1 MIGDLNV
8 TTWDE
13 KLGGQLL
20 SKCYMGWNVEFW
32 WYEDGSDFVPAISG
46 GLVATTREWW
56 QASGGFDSDMRGWGG
71 ENLDQSLR
79 AWLCGADIVRAKSS
93 VISHMWRIN
102 TDSRTV
108 AKFKLPHF
116 HVDNVGRVAAAW
128 FDEFKPKYKNGLLR
142 REHMDVSGIEKV
154 KSRLHCK
161 PFATFLH
168 RFRGVYFDGGLLPDR
183 VFRIRSKSSGL
194 CLKRMMKSYVMK
206 ECDQGTWFH
215 LANQAPEQWPDPAGL
230 ASLQAI
236 SEQEERRSPAT
247 GSQVTCGGHHAPT
260 CAQCP
265 QGNGAGWCHADC
277 SWLLGRCLPREAVAK
292 VQFQPAKKCCSGVRE
307 WNTIECWDKL
317 EASGPWPSYCDMMG
331 TWTLQHYL
339 FDESG
344 LIWHDSGQCVSE
356 DAQARKASAAD
367 CGSAVRWEQVD
378 SFEPEETKWYREAV
392 QRLGLSEDSP
402 SK

>member
-1 MIGDLNV
+1 MVKTVESFCARTPRAVLEEIVVVDDGSWPPLAEIMTPAIPENCRVRIVRHEKPMGLMIAKQTGGDTAKGQFIGFYDCHVAPRIDWEKETIKLLTERPQRLVIPMIGDLNV

-215 LANQAPEQWPDPAGL
+215 LANQSPLSSGQIP
-230 ASLQAI
+230 QALHPC
-236 SEQEERRSPAT
+236 RRSRSRRSA
-247 GSQVTCGGHHAPT
+247 GAP
-260 CAQCP
+260 QR
-265 QGNGAGWCHADC
+265 GA
-277 SWLLGRCLPREAVAK
+277 R
-292 VQFQPAKKCCSGVRE
+292 
-307 WNTIECWDKL
+307 
-317 EASGPWPSYCDMMG
+317 
-331 TWTLQHYL
+331 
-339 FDESG
+339 
-344 LIWHDSGQCVSE
+344 
-356 DAQARKASAAD
+356 
-367 CGSAVRWEQVD
+367 
-378 SFEPEETKWYREAV
+378 
-392 QRLGLSEDSP
+392 
-402 SK
+402 